1 MKNSYLG
8 LSTTAWFITFVLLFL
23 ISFNGVAQEEE
34 TEQDTT
40 ETYKKGELTLPEASG
55 ISTKYE
61 YDPALDLYFYKKS
74 LGETNI
80 GLPLV
85 LSPKEYQELI
95 LSKDV
100 RDYFKQKNSVVA
112 GRVEN
117 AEEAQQDLLPNF
129 YVNSRFF
136 ESVFGGTNIDIV
148 PQGSVAVDLGL
159 LYTKQ
164 DNPAYSP
171 ANRSNLTFD
180 FDQRIQL
187 SLLGRVGKRLGITAN
202 YDTESTFDFQN
213 QLKLEYTP
221 TEDDIIQNIEVGNI
235 SMPLNNS
242 LIQGAQSLFGFKTEL
257 QFGKTRITGVF
268 SEQKSEQRT
277 VNVEGGAAV
286 QDFEKFSLGYDEN
299 RHFFLAHYFRDH
311 YNEAVANY
319 PFVNSAIQIKRV
331 QVWITNRTNNVQNL
345 TDTRNVIAIQ
355 DLGES
360 SPENIGLGQI
370 PGGFLT
376 QPAGSYPDNAN
387 NKFNPLGIE
396 GAASSVLTSAIR
408 DISTAENGFG
418 TVRVS
423 EGLDYAKLENAR
435 QLSANEYTLNSE
447 LGYISLN
454 QRLSN
459 DEVLAVAFQYTL
471 NGNVYQVGEFA
482 NDGINAT
489 GDENQPQQGNIGAR
503 VSKNLV
509 VKMLKSSVTSVEEPI
524 WDLMMKNIYSLGA
537 YDLDPDNFRLNI
549 LYTDPQPLNYIKPA
563 EGGTPL
569 PEDVVETPLLR
580 VFNLDNLNSNNDP
593 ITEGDGFFDFVP
605 GYTIDPVNGLIIFTS
620 VEPFGEYLFNKLDNT
635 PNNNTERYDNPNTWN
650 SNQQKYVFRALYRTT
665 KTQAEQEEAEKN
677 KFQLKGRYKS
687 ANIDGISIGY
697 NVPRGSVT
705 VTAGGRILQEG
716 VDYVVNYELG
726 LVKVINDAL
735 LASDT
740 PIQVT
745 TESNSL
751 FGQQTKRFTG
761 INVEHQVN
769 KNLLVNGTF
778 LNLREKPLTQK
789 ANYGYEPINN
799 TILGFNFNYSQEV
812 PFLTRLV
819 NKLPNIDTD
828 VKSNVSVRGEFAYL
842 LPGSPNANDFDG
854 ESTSYL
860 DDFETAQTSID
871 INSPLSWELSSVPIG
886 FGGELANGDISTND
900 KRAKL
905 AWYTIDPSFYNS
917 RRPNGISDA
926 DLSTYATRR
935 VAVNEIF
942 PNTDISQGQSQA
954 IYTMDVAYYPSERGP
969 YNYNEQAV
977 SGNLPQPQ
985 ENFGGMMKG
994 INSTNFEQYNV
1005 EYIQFWVMDPFIYE
1019 DTNTNTG
1026 KIVFNLGNISEDVLK
1041 DGKKQYE
1048 NGLSPDG
1055 SSLNTIETN
1064 FGNVPA
1070 DQSLVYAFDTEGQER
1085 FNQDVGYDGLSD
1097 AEEAAKFPAFSNL
1110 ADPAADNYQ
1119 YFLDVDGDV
1128 LERYKDYNGIDGNSP
1143 GSSSS
1148 RQGNTTLPTTE
1159 DVNRDNT
1166 MNTID
1171 SYYQYEVPFFSGMN
1185 NENNDYITDVKELN
1199 VTMVNGQQ
1207 LPVRW
1212 VQFKIPV
1219 YEPTEAIG
1227 GIADFRSIRFMRMF
1241 LTGFNNPTILRFA
1254 SMEMVRGDY
1263 RRYTG
1268 VFDDNNNNPED
1279 YDAGFEVTAVNIEE
1293 NENREPIPYVLP
1305 PGVSREQ
1312 LYENNSNIRQ
1322 NEQSL
1327 AMEVCGLRP
1336 QDARAVYKNFQVDMR
1351 QYKSLKMFL
1360 HAEGL
1365 VGQRAP
1371 EDGELVAFIRI
1382 GTDFTSNFYQVEV
1395 PLHIT
1400 PEGSV
1405 TTDEIWP
1412 ELNELDIELKLLQ
1425 DVKSAVLGNPAF
1437 KATDLNFFDE
1447 DLEPTNADD
1456 EYETGKIRVGIKGN
1470 PSFGNVRLIMLGIK
1484 NGTNPQQM
1492 KDLCGEVWFNELRL
1506 SDMRNEG
1513 GWAGVLNVDT
1523 NLADFATISAIGS
1536 KSTVG
1541 FGSLD
1546 QGPTQRNL
1554 EDVESYDVVTNINM
1568 GQLLPKKWGLKIPV
1582 NYSRGEELIT
1592 PLYDQEYLDIEL
1604 DSRLDGI
1611 VDSDER
1617 DRVEKQSQTYTK
1629 RQSINLIGLRKE
1641 RVGDKK
1647 PQPYD
1652 VENLS
1657 VSATYVQQDY
1667 RDFEIEKSL
1676 DQDVGLAATYEF
1688 NFAPKTIEPFKNSKA
1703 IDSGAYYAL
1712 LRDFNFN
1719 LLPSNINVSS
1729 SINRQFNSQM
1739 FRSLELSENDIEIPT
1754 LYQRNFLFDWEYGLN
1769 YNLTKS
1775 LNFSFNASNNRI
1787 VRNYITEEGSTDNTI
1802 DIWDGFF
1809 NTGEPNFHYQTLQV
1823 NYQLP
1828 LNKLPV
1834 FEFVKAKYS
1843 YTGDF
1848 QWQRGSY
1855 VYDNLENVPD
1865 IGNSVQNSNSHQIT
1879 ANFDLQQLYNYVGL
1893 KKSNK
1898 NNKKSIA
1905 ARSKNMPSLRPPG
1918 SPEQSKPQQKKSS
1931 LAKKDNKVLNT
1942 AIDIVTAVKRLQLN
1956 YRNNKGTFLP
1966 GYTQS
1971 IGFLGTLNPS
1981 AGFTFGWQDD
1991 VRYEAAKRGWLTLYQ
2006 DFNQQFTTVENEEF
2020 SFQGSI
2026 DLLPD
2031 LTIDFNGEKLYSE
2044 TYSENFKVDPSTLE
2058 YQSLTPYTFG
2068 NYSISTIMLKTA
2080 FNQSD
2085 EESSKNFQQFR
2096 ENRLIIARRLAAQR
2110 GLDPNDVG
2118 EDGYPNGLGKSNQAV
2133 LLPAFLSAYT
2143 GSDAGDTKL
2152 GAFRNIPLPNW
2163 NIKYTGL
2170 MRIKWFKNN
2179 FRRFSLSHGYQS
2191 TYTINQ
2197 FQTNLDYDENNPYER
2212 NQAGDFKNPTLYSN
2226 IVLSELFTPLI
2237 QVDLESNYNI
2247 QFLGRVEKDRQLSFS
2262 FDNNILTEITGNEYT
2277 LGLGYRLKDLKIAT
2291 RLSGRNRI
2299 LSSDLNFKAD
2309 VSYRRNKTI
2318 VRYLDLTNTQ
2328 VIAGQDIWSINFITD
2343 YAITRNLI
2351 AKFYYEHTFSEYA
2364 VSTAFPQTTIRS
2376 GISLQYNFGN

>member
-1 MKNSYLG
+1 MR
-8 LSTTAWFITFVLLFL
+8 LSATAKILVFILLFL

-40 ETYKKGELTLPEASG
+40 ETYKEGEIILPDASG

-61 YDPALDLYFYKKS
+61 YDPVLDLYFYKKS

-85 LSPKEYQELI
+85 LSTKEYQNLI
-95 LSKDV
+95 LSKDI
-100 RDYFKQKNSVVA
+100 RDYFKQKNLAVS
-112 GRVEN
+112 GRTDNV
-117 AEEAQQDLLPNF
+117 EEAQQDLLPNF

-136 ESVFGGTNIDIV
+136 ESIFGGTNIDII
-148 PQGSVAVDLGL
+148 PQGSVGLDLGL
-159 LYTKQ
+159 LYTEQ

-171 ANRSNLTFD
+171 TNRSNLTFD

-286 QDFEKFSLGYDEN
+286 QDFETFSLGYDEN
-299 RHFFLAHYFRDH
+299 RHFFLAHYFRDN
-311 YNEAVANY
+311 YTKFVANY
-319 PFVNSAIQIKRV
+319 PFVNSAIQIKRI
-331 QVWITNRTNNVQNL
+331 QVWVTNRTNNVQNL

-355 DLGES
+355 DLGEATTK
-360 SPENIGLGQI
+360 NIGLSQI
-370 PGGFLT
+370 PAGFLT
-376 QPAGSYPDNAN
+376 QPSGSYPDNGS

-396 GAASSVLTSAIR
+396 GSVPSVLTSAIR
-408 DISTAENGFG
+408 DISTVENGFG

-435 QLSANEYTLNSE
+435 QLNANEYTLNSE

-459 DEVLAVAFQYTL
+459 DEVLAVAFQYTV
-471 NGNVYQVGEFA
+471 NGSVYQVGEFA
-482 NDGINAT
+482 NDGVAAT
-489 GDENQPQQGNIGAR
+489 GDESQVQQGNIGAR

-509 VKMLKSSVTSVEEPI
+509 VKMLKSSVTNVQEPI
-524 WDLMMKNIYSLGA
+524 WDLMMKNIYNLGA
-537 YDLDPDNFRLNI
+537 YDLDPDNFKLNI

-563 EGGTPL
+563 EDGTPL
-569 PEDVVETPLLR
+569 PDDVKETSLLR

-593 ITEGDGFFDFVP
+593 INEGDGFFDFVP
-605 GYTIDPVNGLIIFTS
+605 GYTIDPKNGLVIFTS

-635 PNNNTERYDNPNTWN
+635 PNNNSERYDNPNTWN
-650 SNQQKYVFRALYRTT
+650 SNQKKYVFRSLYRTT
-665 KTQAEQEEAEKN
+665 KTQAEQEQAEKN

-705 VTAGGRILQEG
+705 VTSGGRILQEG

-751 FGQQTKRFTG
+751 FGQQSKRFTG
-761 INVEHQVN
+761 INVEHQFN
-769 KNLLVNGTF
+769 QNLLVSGTF

-789 ANYGYEPINN
+789 SNYGYEPINN

-842 LPGSPNANDFDG
+842 LPGSPNASDFNG
-854 ESTSYL
+854 ESTTYL

-871 INSPLSWELSSVPIG
+871 ISSPLSWELSSVPIG
-886 FGGELANGDISTND
+886 FGGELANGDIKVGD

-905 AWYTIDPSFYNS
+905 AWYTIDPSFYNN
-917 RRPNGISDA
+917 RRPSGISDA

-935 VAVNEIF
+935 VALNEIF

-954 IYTMDVAYYPSERGP
+954 IYTMDLAYYPSERGP
-969 YNYNEQAV
+969 YNYNQQALTDV
-977 SGNLPQPQ
+977 VPQP
-985 ENFGGMMKG
+985 EANFGGIMKG

-1005 EYIQFWVMDPFIYE
+1005 EYIQFWVMDPFIY
-1019 DTNTNTG
+1019 DNTNTG
-1026 KIVFNLGNISEDVLK
+1026 DGKVVFNLGNISEDVLK

-1048 NGLSPDG
+1048 NGLPPDG
-1055 SSLNTIETN
+1055 SSLNTEQTN
-1064 FGNVPA
+1064 LGKVPS
-1070 DQSLVYAFDTEGQER
+1070 DQSLVYAFDTDGQER
-1085 FNQDVGYDGLSD
+1085 FNQDIGYDGLSD
-1097 AEEAAKFPAFSNL
+1097 AEEAQRFPDFANL
-1110 ADPAADNYQ
+1110 DDPAADNYQ
-1119 YFLDVDGDV
+1119 YFLDKDGDI
-1128 LERYKDYNGIDGNSP
+1128 LERYKNYNGIDGNSP
-1143 GSSSS
+1143 GTSSSK
-1148 RQGNTTLPTTE
+1148 QGNTTLPTTE
-1159 DVNRDNT
+1159 DINRDNT

-1185 NENNDYITDVKELN
+1185 NENNDYIADVKELN
-1199 VTMVNGQQ
+1199 VTMANGKQ

-1212 VQFKIPV
+1212 LQFKIPI
-1219 YEPTEAIG
+1219 YEPTKAIG

-1241 LTGFNNPTILRFA
+1241 LTGFNDPTIFRFA
-1254 SMEMVRGDY
+1254 SMEMIRGDY
-1263 RRYTG
+1263 RRYNG
-1268 VFDDNNNNPED
+1268 ILDEDNNPNQQD

-1305 PGVSREQ
+1305 PGVRREQ
-1312 LYENNSNIRQ
+1312 LYQNNSNVRQ

-1327 AMEVCGLRP
+1327 SMQVCGLQP

-1360 HAEGL
+1360 HGEGL
-1365 VGQRAP
+1365 VGQQKP
-1371 EDGELVAFIRI
+1371 KDGDLVAFIRI
-1382 GTDFTSNFYQVEV
+1382 GTDFTNNFYQIEV
-1395 PLHIT
+1395 PLTIT
-1400 PEGSV
+1400 ADGSV
-1405 TTDEIWP
+1405 RAEEIWP
-1412 ELNELDIELKLLQ
+1412 ENNELNIKLKLLQ
-1425 DVKSAVLGNPAF
+1425 DVKSAVLGDPSF

-1447 DLEPTNADD
+1447 GMMPVAADD
-1456 EYETGKIRVGIKGN
+1456 EYEVGRIRVGIKGN

-1484 NGTNPQQM
+1484 NGTDPQDM
-1492 KDLCGEVWFNELRL
+1492 KDICGEVWFDELRL
-1506 SDMRNEG
+1506 ADMRNEG
-1513 GWAGVLNVDT
+1513 GWAGVLNMDT
-1523 NLADFATISAIGS
+1523 NLADFATISATGS

-1546 QGPTQRNL
+1546 QGPTQRSL
-1554 EDVESYDVVTNINM
+1554 EDVQSYDLVTNINM
-1568 GQLLPKKWGLKIPV
+1568 GQLLPQKWGLKIPV

-1611 VDSDER
+1611 VDSKER

-1641 RVGDKK
+1641 RVGEKK

-1652 VENLS
+1652 IENLS

-1688 NFAPKTIEPFKNSKA
+1688 NFSPKTVEPFKNIKA
-1703 IDSGAYYAL
+1703 IDSGAYYSL
-1712 LRDFNFN
+1712 FRDFNIN

-1729 SINRQFNSQM
+1729 SINRQYNSQI
-1739 FRSLELSENDIEIPT
+1739 FRSIELSESDIEIPT

-1775 LNFSFNASNNRI
+1775 LNFSFSASNNRI
-1787 VRNYITEEGSTDNTI
+1787 VRNYIDQQGNTDNTI
-1802 DIWDGFF
+1802 DVWDGFF

-1823 NYQLP
+1823 NYQIP

-1855 VYDNLENVPD
+1855 VYDNLEDVPA

-1879 ANFDLQQLYNYVGL
+1879 ANFDLQKLYNYVGL
-1893 KKSNK
+1893 KKKSNE
-1898 NNKKSIA
+1898 NKTSIA
-1905 ARSKNMPSLRPPG
+1905 ERSKSMPSLRPPG
-1918 SPEQSKPQQKKSS
+1918 SPAEQSATKSKPTKKV
-1931 LAKKDNKVLNT
+1931 KGNKVFNT

-1971 IGFLGTLNPS
+1971 IGFMGTLRPS
-1981 AGFTFGWQDD
+1981 AGFTFGLQDD
-1991 VRYEAAKRGWLTLYQ
+1991 IRYEAAKRGWLTTYQ
-2006 DFNQQFTTVENEEF
+2006 NFNQQYTTVENEQF

-2026 DLLPD
+2026 ALLPD
-2031 LTIDFNGEKLYSE
+2031 LTLDFNGEKLYSE
-2044 TYSENFKVDPSTLE
+2044 TNSENFRVDPVSLE
-2058 YQSLTPYTFG
+2058 YKPLTPYTFG
-2068 NYSISTIMLKTA
+2068 NFSVSTIMLKTA
-2080 FNQSD
+2080 FSQSD
-2085 EESSKNFQQFR
+2085 EESSKNFEQFR
-2096 ENRLIIARRLAAQR
+2096 ENRLVVAKRLAEER
-2110 GLDPNDVG
+2110 GLNPDDVG
-2118 EDGYPNGLGKSNQAV
+2118 EDGYPRGLGKSNQAV
-2133 LLPAFLSAYT
+2133 LLPAFLAAYT
-2143 GSDAGDTKL
+2143 GSDAKDTKL

-2163 NIKYTGL
+2163 NLKYTGL

-2197 FQTNLDYDENNPYER
+2197 FQSNLDYDENNPNEV
-2212 NQAGDFKNPTLYSN
+2212 NQANNFKNPTLYSN

-2262 FDNNILTEITGNEYT
+2262 FDNNILTEISGNEYT
-2277 LGLGYRLKDLKIAT
+2277 VGLGYRLKDLKIAT

-2318 VRYLDLTNTQ
+2318 VRYLDLSNTQ
-2328 VIAGQDIWSINFITD
+2328 VIAGQDIWSINFVTD

-2364 VSTAFPQTTIRS
+2364 VSTAFPQTTIRT
-2376 GISLQYNFGN
+2376 GFSLQYNFGN